1 MCLMAWDLFMGM
13 YLQNGFNAA
22 RFVFDLVTGEAA
34 LNLILFC
41 VFIIAMN
48 LLVLFTFSS
57 GINVILRALGLGGA
71 DGFGDGESDI
81 QKLAGRFHG

>member
-1 MCLMAWDLFMGM
+1 MAWDYAIGQ
-13 YLQNGFNAA
+13 YWQNGFALSS
-22 RFVFDLVTGEAA
+22 FVFDILTGELG
-34 LNLILFC
+34 LNIILLC